1 MIPQFRNMKNTLP
14 ESSGIT
20 TQRLIGFILYS
31 IMMFSLVLTVPP
43 AKIRRCLYPAFFII
57 LTTFIS
63 LLIWALASN
72 GGTGDLIS
80 SPIPLTTSRRV
91 FRMIQCISSVGGSYG
106 GAAERFSDWTRF
118 SKTRHAPTSANLIAL
133 PLTVTFSA
141 TIGVLITTATYNMFG
156 TLLWNPLELLT
167 HIQATSYTPA
177 ARAGTFFAGL
187 GLLLTQS
194 KI

>member
-1 MIPQFRNMKNTLP
+1 MIPQFHDMPNTLP
-14 ESSGIT
+14 ESAGTT

-31 IMMFSLVLTVPP
+31 ILLFGVVVTVPP
-43 AKIRRCLYPAFFII
+43 AKIRKLLYPAFFII
-57 LTTFIS
+57 LATFLSI
-63 LLIWALASN
+63 LIWALASN
-72 GGTGDLIS
+72 GGTGNLIS
-80 SPIPLTTSRRV
+80 SPVPMTNSMRA

-106 GAAERFSDWTRF
+106 GAAERFSDWSRF
-118 SKTRHAPTSANLIAL
+118 SKTRHATTGANLIAL
-133 PLTVTFSA
+133 PLTITFSA

-194 KI
+194 